1 MSDSLK
7 KTEIEYLWKQSDG
20 IQFTRSLSLPG
31 FSLRDWRAGD
41 ASVLTSTGFY
51 SAIEVKFLLERV
63 TSYHVTTD
71 LVPLA
76 MLVIMSILS
85 FWPSNLSSS
94 ARVCINLGLVVFASF
109 LADKINDHFPVVGY
123 TKVTE

>member
-1 MSDSLK
+1 M
-7 KTEIEYLWKQSDG
+7 WKQDDG

-31 FSLRDWRAGD
+31 FRLRDWRARD
-41 ASVLTSTGFY
+41 ASLLTSTGAY
-51 SAIEVKFLLERV
+51 SAIEVSFLMEREA
-63 TSYHVTTD
+63 SYHVTSD

-109 LADKINDHFPVVGY
+109 LADKINDTFPVVGY
-123 TKVTE
+123 TKVID